1 MKTSLSRR
9 LLAEFVGT
17 AALLAVIVGSGH
29 MGEMLAQGNAAIAL
43 LANST
48 ATGLALYVLIVMFA
62 PISGAHFNPVV
73 SLALALRRA
82 IDWREVLGYVPV
94 QIGGAIAGV
103 VLAHLMFGLDPISL
117 GVKVRNGP
125 ALWLSETVATI
136 GLLLTIL
143 LGHRARPAQV
153 PALVGAYIAAAY
165 WFTASTAFANPAV
178 TIARSLTT
186 TFAGIRPI
194 DVPGFVAAQL
204 LGLASRWRCHW
215 RWHWSGHHDR
225 RVRTRHE
232 RDRRTRSRGSCG
244 DWRTG
249 RRLDPLQ
256 LPAASSPASILV
268 PCSRSTPMRTCCRRS
283 GRTSPRN
290 MATTASR

>member
-1 MKTSLSRR
+1 MKTSLPRR
-9 LLAEFVGT
+9 LLAEFIGT
-17 AALLAVIVGSGH
+17 AALLAVIVGSRH
-29 MGEMLAQGNAAIAL
+29 MGEMLAQGNTAVAL

-48 ATGLALYVLIVMFA
+48 ATGLALYVLIIMIA

-82 IDWREVLGYVPV
+82 IGWREVLAYVPV

-117 GVKVRNGP
+117 GVKVRAGP
-125 ALWLSETVATI
+125 ALWLSETVATV

-186 TFAGIRPI
+186 TFAGIR
-194 DVPGFVAAQL
+194 
-204 LGLASRWRCHW
+204 
-215 RWHWSGHHDR
+215 
-225 RVRTRHE
+225 
-232 RDRRTRSRGSCG
+232 
-244 DWRTG
+244 
-249 RRLDPLQ
+249 
-256 LPAASSPASILV
+256 
-268 PCSRSTPMRTCCRRS
+268 
-283 GRTSPRN
+283 
-290 MATTASR
+290 

>member
-1 MKTSLSRR
+1 MKVSLPRR
-9 LLAEFVGT
+9 LLAEFIGT

-82 IDWREVLGYVPV
+82 IGWHEALAYIPA
-94 QIGGAIAGV
+94 QMGGAIAGV
-103 VLAHLMFGLDPISL
+103 VLAHLMFGLDPISM
-117 GVKVRNGP
+117 GVKVRSGP
-125 ALWLSETVATI
+125 ALWLSETVATV

-178 TIARSLTT
+178 TIARALTT
-186 TFAGIRPI
+186 TFAGIRPD
-194 DVPGFVAAQL
+194 DVPGFIAAQL
-204 LGLASRWRCHW
+204 LGIALA
-215 RWHWSGHHDR
+215 
-225 RVRTRHE
+225 
-232 RDRRTRSRGSCG
+232 
-244 DWRTG
+244 
-249 RRLDPLQ
+249 LPL
-256 LPAASSPASILV
+256 AASLINNTQP
-268 PCSRSTPMRTCCRRS
+268 SRMDDT
-283 GRTSPRN
+283 
-290 MATTASR
+290 